1 MWKKLKNQLVVLLG
15 GEPFVRPKIIEKNL
29 QGLGYTRREAQK
41 IISEYR
47 AAAKPSKTPRTS
59 M

>member
-29 QGLGYTRREAQK
+29 QGMGYTRREAQK
-41 IISEYR
+41 IISDYR
-47 AAAKPSKTPRTS
+47 AASRRDKTRLNTL
-59 M
+59 